1 LTKNL
6 TYQFINES
14 ISKVRDLG
22 SENIGRICGT
32 FRGGDNQINESFI
45 RHVES
50 VSKQIK
56 PKRLNLKRILI
67 NQNNYFQLSIIPL
80 DNLAGEMPED
90 VCNQKHYATKNC
102 MSWNLKVI
110 LIILSF
116 GRSDRKRGRY

>member
-1 LTKNL
+1 MNRLAK
-6 TYQFINES
+6 
-14 ISKVRDLG
+14 RDLG
-22 SENIGRICGT
+22 SENIIGRIWDVQGE
-32 FRGGDNQINESFI
+32 GDNQINESFI

-50 VSKQIK
+50 VFKTNKTETFEFETHTNS
-56 PKRLNLKRILI
+56 

-90 VCNQKHYATKNC
+90 VLTITRNITQQNC

-116 GRSDRKRGRY
+116 WQIG